1 MLLTPADKR
10 FPNPS
15 YNPNLKPIHRELT
28 NKQSPFY
35 QSAHFLLSY
44 KWKNP
49 NGFIQTCYLDN
60 VFEKSYPSNHSE
72 PSAGLWWYSFID
84 ILKSYNKQITRKFY
98 HHTSSAESSFIA
110 SVKLFFQHYSFS
122 SDRSS
127 RVNAV
132 QIACYYIF
140 SLFNECLQKKENGN
154 DHATYAPPPRTM
166 DEVMLDNARF
176 YAQSHQ
182 KDLQLHLAWA
192 ARDQVQPK
200 RRGRPRKERYQISHL
215 DLYGF

>member
-1 MLLTPADKR
+1 MLTPADKR

-35 QSAHFLLSY
+35 QSTHYLLSY

-49 NGFIQTCYLDN
+49 QGFVQTCYLDN

-84 ILKSYNKQITRKFY
+84 IFKSYNKQITRKFY
-98 HHTSSAESSFIA
+98 HHPTPAESSFIA
-110 SVKLFFQHYSFS
+110 SVGLFLQHYSFS

-132 QIACYYIF
+132 KIACYHIF
-140 SLFNECLQKKENGN
+140 SLFNDCLQKKEDGL
-154 DHATYAPPPRTM
+154 DVKYAPPPRTM
-166 DEVMLDNARF
+166 DQVMIDNARF
-176 YAQSHQ
+176 YVQTHQ
-182 KDLQLHLAWA
+182 DELKERLAWA
-192 ARDQVQPK
+192 ASQVLPK
-200 RRGRPRKERYQISHL
+200 RRRGRPRKEQYQIEHP